1 MSEVSDELN
10 QKMRLLLNP
19 RERSVMEMRL
29 GVGRSRSLTLHEIGA
44 ELDISRERVVITN
57 A

>member
-44 ELDISRERVVITN
+44 ELDISRE
-57 A
+57 